1 MAKKSA
7 DSDAKAKSGSKLFKR
22 RARKSADL
30 PKKKRF
36 AKIRELWQAYKLLQP
51 NDPKL
56 GVWILGFGALGFLV
70 GFAGML
76 LLAGTGVL
84 GLILAIIAGL
94 LLGTLAAM
102 IVFGIRARKTTF
114 AQAEGRP
121 GAASWALDQMRGDWR
136 VAQATS
142 ASPTQDL
149 VHRVI
154 GRPGIILVGEG
165 NNPHRLGS
173 LLGQEK
179 KRIARVVG
187 ETPIY
192 TVVVGNDTDA
202 GQVPLKKLNKHV
214 MKLPRNIKGG
224 EIRTLEKRLLAVTAP
239 KMPLPKGPM
248 PGGRKMEVSSRQM
261 RRRGMGQ

>member
-7 DSDAKAKSGSKLFKR
+7 DSGDGKRESKLFKR
-22 RARKSADL
+22 GSRKSADA
-30 PKKKRF
+30 PKKQRF
-36 AKIRELWQAYKLLQP
+36 ARIRELWQAYGLLKP

-56 GVWILGFGALGFLV
+56 GLWILGFAVLGFLL
-70 GFAGML
+70 GFWGML
-76 LLAGTGVL
+76 LLAGTGVV
-84 GLILAIIAGL
+84 GVILAVIAGL

-102 IVFGIRARKTTF
+102 IVFGIRARKTTY

-136 VAQATS
+136 ITQAAS
-142 ASPTQDL
+142 ASPSQDL

-165 NNPHRLGS
+165 ANTHRLGS

-192 TVVVGNDTDA
+192 TVIVGHDTEA
-202 GQVPLKKLNKHV
+202 GQVPLKKLNKHI
-214 MKLPRNIKGG
+214 MKLPRNIQGAQ
-224 EIRTLEKRLLAVTAP
+224 IRALEKRLQAVASP
-239 KMPLPKGPM
+239 KMPLPKGPI

>member
-1 MAKKSA
+1 MAKNPAESSAGKRGRKLFRRGSGKSA
-7 DSDAKAKSGSKLFKR
+7 DTP
-22 RARKSADL
+22 RKQ
-30 PKKKRF
+30 RF
-36 AKIRELWQAYKLLQP
+36 ARTRELWQAYGLLKP

-56 GVWILGFGALGFLV
+56 GVWILGMALLGFLL
-70 GFAGML
+70 GFGGML

-84 GLILAIIAGL
+84 GVVLAVIAGL
-94 LLGTLAAM
+94 LLGALAAM
-102 IVFGIRARKTTF
+102 IVFGIRARRTTYT
-114 AQAEGRP
+114 QAEGRP

-136 VAQATS
+136 ITQAAS
-142 ASPTQDL
+142 ASATQEL

-165 NNPHRLGS
+165 PNTHRLGS

-192 TVVVGNDTDA
+192 AVIVGNDTEA
-202 GQVPLKKLNKHV
+202 GQVPLRKLNKYV
-214 MKLPRNIKGG
+214 MKLPRNIQGAQ
-224 EIRTLEKRLLAVTAP
+224 IRALEKRLQAVAAP
-239 KMPLPKGPM
+239 KMPLPKGPI
-248 PGGRKMEVSSRQM
+248 PGGRKMEVSTRQM